1 MNAAPGSQM
10 TPSRRAPQNSGGIVG
25 LFPELLGVGGVQE
38 ASRRTAHVLH
48 NFSTRLHCPVNFLG
62 LNDAPG
68 VHEYLDG
75 DATIAVRGFGRSK
88 LRFVLAATACARK
101 NPRLVLAAHP
111 NLAVPALWMK
121 RFAPQLKIIVLAH
134 GVDVWEPLSHSRHKA
149 LLAADL
155 IMTPSS
161 YTAQKLTEVQS
172 VPTQKIRKLPW
183 PLNEE
188 VLRMSEAPAV
198 IPLPKNFPS
207 PPVILTVGRW
217 AASERYKGA
226 DDLIRAVARL
236 RPAFPTLSLVAVG
249 GGDDLP
255 RLKKI
260 ASDLNVSAA
269 VHFLEGISRR
279 ELSACYAR
287 ADIFALPS
295 TGEGF
300 GFVFLEA
307 MAFGKP
313 LVGARAGGATDLIED
328 GVNGLLVPPHDQGAL
343 AQAIERLLRDDSLRA
358 TLGQK
363 GAKIVRQKYRF
374 DVFQKGF
381 GKILAECGLDVT
393 ALDSGIS
400 A

>member
-1 MNAAPGSQM
+1 M
-10 TPSRRAPQNSGGIVG
+10 PQDSEGIVG
-25 LFPELLGVGGVQE
+25 LFPELLGIGGVQE
-38 ASRRTAHVLH
+38 ASRRTARALH
-48 NFSTRLHCPVNFLG
+48 NFSHRLHCPVNVLG

-68 VHEYLDG
+68 AHEYLDG

-88 LRFVLAATACARK
+88 LRFVLAAMACARK
-101 NPRLVLAAHP
+101 KPRLILAAHP
-111 NLAVPALWMK
+111 NLAAPAIWMK
-121 RFAPQLKIIVLAH
+121 RLAPQSKIIVLAH
-134 GVDVWEPLSHSRHKA
+134 GIDVWEPLPARRHKA

-155 IMTPSS
+155 VLAPSS
-161 YTAQKLTEVQS
+161 YTAQKLIEVQS
-172 VPTQKIRKLPW
+172 LPPPKIRKLPW

-188 VLRMSEAPAV
+188 VLRISDSPNDL
-198 IPLPKNFPS
+198 PLPQNFPRA
-207 PPVILTVGRW
+207 PVILTVGRW
-217 AASERYKGA
+217 AASEQYKGA
-226 DDLIRAVARL
+226 DDLIRAVAQL
-236 RPAFPTLSLVAVG
+236 RPAFPGLNLVAVG

-260 ASDLNVSAA
+260 ASDLNVSAV

-313 LVGARAGGATDLIED
+313 LIGARAGGATDLIED
-328 GVNGLLVPPHDQGAL
+328 RVNGLLVRPHDQAAL
-343 AQAIERLLRDDSLRA
+343 AQAIERLLRGDSLRA
-358 TLGQK
+358 ALGQK
-363 GAKIVRQKYRF
+363 GAEIVRQNYRF

-381 GKILAECGLDVT
+381 GNILTECGLDVT
-393 ALDSGIS
+393 GLDSGIS

>member
-1 MNAAPGSQM
+1 MSAPHS
-10 TPSRRAPQNSGGIVG
+10 THKVCTSVG

-38 ASRRTAHVLH
+38 ASRQTAHALH
-48 NFSTRLHCPVNFLG
+48 NFSIRLHCPVEFLG
-62 LNDAPG
+62 LNDARG
-68 VHEYLDG
+68 AHEYSVG
-75 DATIAVRGFGRSK
+75 DSSIAYRGFGRSK
-88 LRFVLAATACARK
+88 LRFVLAAMACARK

-111 NLAVPALWMK
+111 NLAVPAMWMK
-121 RFAPQLKIIVLAH
+121 RFAPNSKVLVLVH
-134 GVDVWEPLSHSRHKA
+134 GIDVWEPLSARRHAA

-155 IMTPSS
+155 LMAPSF

-172 VPTQKIRKLPW
+172 VPPQKIRKLPW

-188 VLRMSEAPAV
+188 VLRMSESPADL
-198 IPLPKNFPS
+198 PLPPNFPRS
-207 PPVILTVGRW
+207 PVILTVGRW

-226 DDLIRAVARL
+226 DDLIHAVAQL
-236 RPAFPTLSLVAVG
+236 RPAFPGLNLVAVG

-260 ASDLNVSAA
+260 ASDLNVAAA

-279 ELSACYAR
+279 ELAACYAR

-295 TGEGF
+295 AGEGF

-313 LVGARAGGATDLIED
+313 LVGAQAGGATDLIED
-328 GVNGLLVPPHDQGAL
+328 GVNGLLVPPRDQAAL
-343 AQAIERLLRDDSLRA
+343 LQAIERLLRDDSLRA
-358 TLGQK
+358 ALGQK

-374 DVFQKGF
+374 EVFQEGF

-393 ALDSGIS
+393 ALDSSIS